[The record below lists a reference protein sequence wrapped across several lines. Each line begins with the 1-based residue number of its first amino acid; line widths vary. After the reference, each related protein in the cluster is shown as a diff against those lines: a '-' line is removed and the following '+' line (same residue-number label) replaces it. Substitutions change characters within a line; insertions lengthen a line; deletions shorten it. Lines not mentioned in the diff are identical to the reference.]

1 MAATQTNEQIKV
13 GQGEERPGRHGWV
26 PGASH
31 TLAPTSLVPTC
42 LMSSGLLS
50 MWLISGFRSI
60 SCCIWGLAMIMW
72 RIRSGL
78 DIMSWTSGFSMICD
92 SISGLDISCLCICC
106 CSSMKLAEP
115 RPRLPRPRMPPKPA
129 AGRGQSHSLPQ
140 EPFPTWSEPL
150 SSGLQDGPLC
160 FLHLPFPVIPAA
172 PALIHCWERCQPA
185 RLSPLWRQR
194 LGAGHSPEHREGN
207 H

>member
-1 MAATQTNEQIKV
+1 MNEQVTV
-13 GQGEERPGRHGWV
+13 GQGGKRPGRAQLGTRC
-26 PGASH
+26 PPQSQ
-31 TLAPTSLVPTC
+31 PSLRPTC

-78 DIMSWTSGFSMICD
+78 DIMSWTRGFSMICD

-129 AGRGQSHSLPQ
+129 GGRGQGHSLLQ
-140 EPFPTWSEPL
+140 DSSPTWPEPL
-150 SSGLQDGPLC
+150 KSGLQDGPL
-160 FLHLPFPVIPAA
+160 LLLTSPFSNHFHSPSPDPLLA
-172 PALIHCWERCQPA
+172 ERCEPT
-185 RLSPLWRQR
+185 RLRPL
-194 LGAGHSPEHREGN
+194 
-207 H
+207 